1 MELEGGEK
9 KPKKHKSKSRDKPT
23 NKKSFRAKRPPSEA
37 KVEDLDQ
44 FDLENPLSDDDIRE
58 TRRDKKRKSEK
69 PVQEEVSKSKKKDK
83 KKDKKKKAKKERP
96 EVPQPMAKMPKK
108 RKNSLDQALLQE
120 MLKVSLQQ
128 AKKKEKQNKA
138 QESSRNRSQRES
150 SPRRIEKQRVSITQ
164 IFEGQQQVQQE
175 SIGKSIFSPLSNE
188 TSGSPHPIQMQ
199 NKLQD
204 LSSSKENK

>member
-128 AKKKEKQNKA
+128 AKKKEKHINKQDKKPITDEIVKFA
-138 QESSRNRSQRES
+138 EQLFVLTESSSDDGRPKPQ
-150 SPRRIEKQRVSITQ
+150 
-164 IFEGQQQVQQE
+164 G
-175 SIGKSIFSPLSNE
+175 E
-188 TSGSPHPIQMQ
+188 TPGGY
-199 NKLQD
+199 K
-204 LSSSKENK
+204 